1 MLAGMVNLK
10 DFQAWLGRSEQRTD
24 LVTKAPLAALSAT
37 LDRADA
43 EPLPGSDVPPLWH
56 WLYFTPLA
64 LQSEIGADGHALRG
78 GFLPP
83 VPLPRRMWAG
93 GRISFEHALQV
104 GDEITRVSR
113 IAAVD
118 VKQGRSGALVFVTVR
133 HEITNARGLAISE
146 EHDIVYRDAPRPGA
160 PTVAPQAAS
169 SDASFERSIVPD
181 PVLLFRYSA
190 LTFNGHRIHY
200 DRPYAIGVEGYPG
213 LVVHGPLI
221 ATLALD
227 ALRREMP
234 HLRVRRFEF
243 KALRPIFDIHPFS
256 VCGKPAADGRIAL
269 WARDHEGW
277 LAVQA
282 SAETF

>member
-113 IAAVD
+113 IASVD
-118 VKQGRSGALVFVTVR
+118 VKQGQKV
-133 HEITNARGLAISE
+133 
-146 EHDIVYRDAPRPGA
+146 
-160 PTVAPQAAS
+160 
-169 SDASFERSIVPD
+169 
-181 PVLLFRYSA
+181 SA
-190 LTFNGHRIHY
+190 LACT
-200 DRPYAIGVEGYPG
+200 AS
-213 LVVHGPLI
+213 
-221 ATLALD
+221 
-227 ALRREMP
+227 
-234 HLRVRRFEF
+234 
-243 KALRPIFDIHPFS
+243 HPS
-256 VCGKPAADGRIAL
+256 
-269 WARDHEGW
+269 
-277 LAVQA
+277 
-282 SAETF
+282 